1 MRIHSIIRIGLLI
14 SFSCFYGNAVHAEL
28 NKKEAKRLISK
39 IAGMS
44 LPSSAV
50 RIESINST
58 GESTAEASTELQL
71 VFRLAHDDSGQ
82 WQVRELRTANG
93 RWENIEFILYAAKI
107 DLQEHQCGTK
117 DPLGRVKPE
126 PDLSVKR
133 ARCLIASL
141 FEVPMPSDAVR
152 IKEISDLGLNLLPAA
167 IAVSLVRADFR
178 FIKDAQGWRVSE
190 FHAGN
195 GSWIKVEPV
204 PDEVDALKRARTNED
219 MNTIATALEAYRR
232 VRGSFVVGEKHSVLI
247 DNLTPRFLH
256 RVIRLDSWH
265 HPFQYQGA
273 SDHFTIRSLGPDGKE
288 NTADDLVVS
297 R

>member
-1 MRIHSIIRIGLLI
+1 VRIHFIIRIGLMI
-14 SFSCFYGNAVHAEL
+14 SFSFFYPNAVHAQL

-39 IAGMS
+39 VAGMS

-71 VFRLAHDDSGQ
+71 VFRLARDDSGQ
-82 WQVRELRTANG
+82 WQVKELRTADG
-93 RWENIEFILYAAKI
+93 RWENIELILHAAKI
-107 DLQEHQCGTK
+107 DLQEDKCGTK
-117 DPLGRVKPE
+117 DALGRVRPE
-126 PDLSVKR
+126 SDLNVKR

-141 FEVPMPSDAVR
+141 FDVPMPSDSVR
-152 IKEISDLGLNLLPAA
+152 IQEISDLGVGSSA
-167 IAVSLVRADFR
+167 IAASLVRADFR
-178 FIKDAQGWRVSE
+178 FVKDAQGWRVSE
-190 FHAGN
+190 FHSGN
-195 GSWIKVEPV
+195 RSWIKLELV

-219 MNTIATALEAYRR
+219 MNTIADALEAYRR
-232 VRGSFVVGEKHSVLI
+232 VRGSFVIAEKHSVLI
-247 DNLTPRFLH
+247 DSLTPRFLH

-265 HPFQYQGA
+265 HPFQYQGT

-288 NTADDLVVS
+288 NTADDLVVT

>member
-1 MRIHSIIRIGLLI
+1 M
-14 SFSCFYGNAVHAEL
+14 HAEL

-39 IAGMS
+39 VAGMS

-58 GESTAEASTELQL
+58 GESTAEASTELEL
-71 VFRLAHDDSGQ
+71 VFRLARDDSGQ
-82 WQVRELRTANG
+82 WQVKELRIADG
-93 RWENIEFILYAAKI
+93 RWENIELILHAAKI
-107 DLQEHQCGTK
+107 DLQEDKCGAK
-117 DPLGRVKPE
+117 DALGRVKPE
-126 PDLSVKR
+126 SGLNVKR

-141 FEVPMPSDAVR
+141 FDVPMPSDSVR
-152 IKEISDLGLNLLPAA
+152 IQEISDLGVGSSA
-167 IAVSLVRADFR
+167 IATSLVHADFR
-178 FIKDAQGWRVSE
+178 FVRDAHGWRVSE
-190 FHAGN
+190 FHSGN
-195 GSWIKVEPV
+195 RSWIKLESV

-219 MNTIATALEAYRR
+219 LNTIATALEAYRR
-232 VRGSFVVGEKHSVLI
+232 VHGSFVIAEKHSVLI
-247 DNLTPRFLH
+247 DTLTPRFLH

-288 NTADDLVVS
+288 NTADDLVVT

>member
-1 MRIHSIIRIGLLI
+1 MRIHLIIRIGFLI

-39 IAGMS
+39 VAGMS

-58 GESTAEASTELQL
+58 GESTAEASTELEL
-71 VFRLAHDDSGQ
+71 VFRLARDDSGP
-82 WQVRELRTANG
+82 WQVKELRTADG
-93 RWENIEFILYAAKI
+93 RWENIELILHAAKI
-107 DLQEHQCGTK
+107 DLQEDRCGTK
-117 DPLGRVKPE
+117 DALGRVKPE
-126 PDLSVKR
+126 SGLNVKR
-133 ARCLIASL
+133 ARCLIARL
-141 FEVPMPSDAVR
+141 FDVPMPSDSVR
-152 IKEISDLGLNLLPAA
+152 IQEISDLGVGSSA
-167 IAVSLVRADFR
+167 IAASLVRADFR
-178 FIKDAQGWRVSE
+178 FVKDTQGWRVSE
-190 FHAGN
+190 FHSGN
-195 GSWIKVEPV
+195 RSWIKLESV

-219 MNTIATALEAYRR
+219 MNTIATALDAYRR
-232 VRGSFVVGEKHSVLI
+232 VHGSFVVAEKHSVLI
-247 DNLTPRFLH
+247 DNLTPRYLH

-265 HPFQYQGA
+265 HPFQYQGT

>member
-1 MRIHSIIRIGLLI
+1 VRIHFIIRIGLMI
-14 SFSCFYGNAVHAEL
+14 SFSCFQANAVHAEL

-39 IAGMS
+39 VAGMS

-58 GESTAEASTELQL
+58 GESTAEASTELEL
-71 VFRLAHDDSGQ
+71 VFRLARDDSGQ
-82 WQVRELRTANG
+82 WQVKELRTADA
-93 RWENIEFILYAAKI
+93 RWENIELILHAAKI
-107 DLQEHQCGTK
+107 DLQEDKCGTK
-117 DPLGRVKPE
+117 DALGRVKPE
-126 PDLSVKR
+126 SGLNVKR

-141 FEVPMPSDAVR
+141 FDVPMPSDSVR
-152 IKEISDLGLNLLPAA
+152 IQEISDLGVGSSA
-167 IAVSLVRADFR
+167 IATSLVHADFR
-178 FIKDAQGWRVSE
+178 FVRDAHGWRVSE
-190 FHAGN
+190 FHSGN
-195 GSWIKVEPV
+195 RSWIKLESV

-219 MNTIATALEAYRR
+219 LNTIATALEAYRR
-232 VRGSFVVGEKHSVLI
+232 VRGSFVIAEKHSVLI
-247 DNLTPRFLH
+247 DTLTPRFLH

-288 NTADDLVVS
+288 NTADDLVVT

>member
-1 MRIHSIIRIGLLI
+1 VRIHFIIRIGLLI

-39 IAGMS
+39 VAGMS

-58 GESTAEASTELQL
+58 GESTAEASTELEL
-71 VFRLAHDDSGQ
+71 VFRLARDDSGQ
-82 WQVRELRTANG
+82 WQLKELRTADG
-93 RWENIEFILYAAKI
+93 RWENIELILHAAKI
-107 DLQEHQCGTK
+107 DLQEDKCGTK
-117 DPLGRVKPE
+117 DALGRVRPE
-126 PDLSVKR
+126 SDLNVKR

-141 FEVPMPSDAVR
+141 FDVPMPSDSVR
-152 IKEISDLGLNLLPAA
+152 IQEISDLGVGSSA
-167 IAVSLVRADFR
+167 IAASLVRADFR
-178 FIKDAQGWRVSE
+178 FVRDAHGWQVSE
-190 FHAGN
+190 FHSGN
-195 GSWIKVEPV
+195 RSWIKLESV

-219 MNTIATALEAYRR
+219 MNAIATALEAYRR
-232 VRGSFVVGEKHSVLI
+232 VRGSFVIAEKHSVLI
-247 DNLTPRFLH
+247 DSLTPRFLH

-265 HPFQYQGA
+265 HPFQYQGT

-288 NTADDLVVS
+288 NTSDDLVVS

>member
-1 MRIHSIIRIGLLI
+1 VRIHFIIRIALMI
-14 SFSCFYGNAVHAEL
+14 SFSCFYANAVHAEL

-39 IAGMS
+39 VAGMS

-71 VFRLAHDDSGQ
+71 VFRLARDDSGQ
-82 WQVRELRTANG
+82 WQVKELRTADG
-93 RWENIEFILYAAKI
+93 RWENIELILHAAKI
-107 DLQEHQCGTK
+107 DLQEDKCGTK
-117 DPLGRVKPE
+117 DALGRVRPE
-126 PDLSVKR
+126 SDLNVKR

-141 FEVPMPSDAVR
+141 FDVPMPSDSVR
-152 IKEISDLGLNLLPAA
+152 IQEISDLGVGSSA
-167 IAVSLVRADFR
+167 IARSLVRADFR
-178 FIKDAQGWRVSE
+178 FVMDSNGWRVSE
-190 FHAGN
+190 FHSGN
-195 GSWIKVEPV
+195 RSWIKLESV

-219 MNTIATALEAYRR
+219 MNTIAAALEAYRR
-232 VRGSFVVGEKHSVLI
+232 VRGSFVIAEKHSVLI
-247 DNLTPRFLH
+247 DSLTPRFLH

-265 HPFQYQGA
+265 HPFEYQGT

-288 NTADDLVVS
+288 NTADDLVVT

>member
-1 MRIHSIIRIGLLI
+1 MRIHFIIRIGLLI
-14 SFSCFYGNAVHAEL
+14 SFSCFYGNAVNAEL

-39 IAGMS
+39 VAGMS

-58 GESTAEASTELQL
+58 GESTAEASTELEL
-71 VFRLAHDDSGQ
+71 VFRLARDDSGQ
-82 WQVRELRTANG
+82 WQLKELRTADG
-93 RWENIEFILYAAKI
+93 RWENIELILHAAKI
-107 DLQEHQCGTK
+107 DLQEDKCGTK
-117 DPLGRVKPE
+117 DALGRVKPE
-126 PDLSVKR
+126 SGLNVKR

-141 FEVPMPSDAVR
+141 FDVPMPSDSVR
-152 IKEISDLGLNLLPAA
+152 IQEISDLGVGSSA
-167 IAVSLVRADFR
+167 IATSLVHADFR
-178 FIKDAQGWRVSE
+178 FVRDAHGWRVSE
-190 FHAGN
+190 FHSGN
-195 GSWIKVEPV
+195 RSWIKLESV

-232 VRGSFVVGEKHSVLI
+232 VRGSFVIAEKHSVLM
-247 DNLTPRFLH
+247 DSLTPRFLH

-265 HPFQYQGA
+265 HPFQYQGT

-288 NTADDLVVS
+288 NTADDLVVT